1 MTTHSDNVAT
11 PAYGT
16 GSEVAAPSPADVQRV
31 LDRLGDLPKGTALQR
46 AVLGQQHE
54 LAREAW
60 AARARGGAEDFRR
73 AWAAGLLDIFDE
85 LEIAAGHA
93 EARAAFD
100 WAIHRLDAI
109 TTAVTGGR
117 EPTDAA

>member
-1 MTTHSDNVAT
+1 MVTAAMGRKAEVLAGQAPTWNRGRSK
-11 PAYGT
+11 GT
-16 GSEVAAPSPADVQRV
+16 GLERAA
-31 LDRLGDLPKGTALQR
+31 
-46 AVLGQQHE
+46 LGQLHE

-73 AWAAGLLDIFDE
+73 AWAAGLVDVFDE
-85 LEIAAGHA
+85 LEIVAGRV

-100 WAIHRLDAI
+100 WAIRRLDAI
-109 TTAVTGGR
+109 TIAVTGAR